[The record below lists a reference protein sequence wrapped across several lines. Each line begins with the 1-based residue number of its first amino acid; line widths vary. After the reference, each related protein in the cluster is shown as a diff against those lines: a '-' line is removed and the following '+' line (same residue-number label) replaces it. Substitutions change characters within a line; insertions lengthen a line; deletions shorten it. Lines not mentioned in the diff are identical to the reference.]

1 MENAT
6 NCVIELINVA
16 GKKRQFET
24 IKETVMSKVSL
35 LVSKVDQAVEEKDE
49 ELGEQLIDIFVELG
63 QGHIEQIIETGTL
76 TIP

>member
-1 MENAT
+1 MVNQNPDLLQLVFQELENNSEENMENAT

-35 LVSKVDQAVEEKDE
+35 LVSKVD
-49 ELGEQLIDIFVELG
+49 
-63 QGHIEQIIETGTL
+63 
-76 TIP
+76 